1 MCLSESGIPIHILNG
16 LPTPCYIYSERSIVE
31 AYKRLVAMDSAYG
44 IEVKYAM
51 KANSNRTILKI
62 IKDLG
67 GKIDASS
74 LNEAKRAIMAGFK
87 PGDITYTTQ

>member
-1 MCLSESGIPIHILNG
+1 
-16 LPTPCYIYSERSIVE
+16 
-31 AYKRLVAMDSAYG
+31 MDSAYG

-62 IKDLG
+62 IKEVG

-74 LNEAKRAIMAGFK
+74 FNEAKRAIMAGFK
-87 PGDITYTTQ
+87 PCHITYTTQEIME